1 MGASLGGIQGF
12 VSSALSSLTTQRQA
26 SLRKGASYTL
36 VRMRVVL
43 PPAAAPLVLYLIL
56 LLALP
61 VGLLVLYSLWTADF
75 FAVEPIFTLE
85 NYARIVTD
93 ALFLPLILKTFGIA
107 YLTAAIITVLGF
119 VMAYAITFRFPIWGP
134 RILVMIMATLLS
146 SYIVRL
152 YALTTILGTNG
163 IMNQVLMALGLT
175 DRPLGFLLYG
185 YFAIVITLA
194 YVYLPIAVL
203 PMYAGLQGIDRRLLE
218 ASRDLGAS
226 PLSTFVRVTLP
237 LATPS
242 VRIAFAFSFI
252 LTSADYIAP
261 RMVGGL
267 NGQMVGAVIA
277 DQFGGASNYPMGAA
291 LSIAMVI
298 GFAAIIGLTSLL
310 GGVASW
316 LAHRCLRPSARRR
329 PTRCPNAVQ
338 HLFGFV
344 AGWPWVEAMTILTL
358 LFLFAPLL
366 TVVVFSFNTTRNPGL
381 PLEGLTLHWY
391 VEVLERPEFWRILK
405 TSLTIAGVTVLGGIV
420 IGVPAAFA
428 LARRNFSLRHF
439 LNLLV
444 YGPMAMPGV
453 VIGVALLTTFIFVDI
468 RLGIE
473 TTQAAHI
480 LLVLPFIVLIVR
492 ARLDKLDRRLEEA
505 GRDLGASPRRV
516 FRTITLPLIASSLLG
531 AGILAAAV
539 SMDELLVTNFTIGA
553 EATLPVWIA
562 SQMRS
567 GLTPSINAIAVMT
580 LLGSLLL
587 IALAAAALHLRR
599 TARLSTTLL
608 EVQ

>member
-1 MGASLGGIQGF
+1 M
-12 VSSALSSLTTQRQA
+12 SSALGSLNTPHQA
-26 SLRKGASYTL
+26 SPRNRPLHAL
-36 VRMRVVL
+36 LRMRAVL
-43 PPAAAPLVLYLIL
+43 PPAAGPLGLYLTL
-56 LLALP
+56 FLVLP
-61 VGLLVLYSLWTADF
+61 VGLLALYSFWTADF

-85 NYARIVTD
+85 NYERIFND
-93 ALFLPLILKTFGIA
+93 PLFLTLILKTFGIA

-119 VMAYAITFRFPIWGP
+119 AVAYAIIFRFQIWGP

-163 IMNQVLMALGLT
+163 IMNQSLMALSLI

-218 ASRDLGAS
+218 TSRDLGAS
-226 PLSTFVRVTLP
+226 PLGTFVRVTLP
-237 LATPS
+237 LALPS
-242 VRIAFAFSFI
+242 IRIAFAFSFI

-277 DQFGGASNYPMGAA
+277 DQFGGASNYPMGAS
-291 LSIAMVI
+291 LSIVMVI
-298 GFAAIIGLTSLL
+298 GFAAILGSTLLL
-310 GGVASW
+310 GRAVGG
-316 LAHRCLRPSARRR
+316 LARRCPRLSAGRRFSGQR
-329 PTRCPNAVQ
+329 PNTIQ
-338 HLFGFV
+338 YIFDFV
-344 AGWPWVEAMTILTL
+344 AGLPWVEMTTVLTV

-366 TVVVFSFNTTRNPGL
+366 TVIVFSFNTTRNPGL
-381 PLEGLTLHWY
+381 PFEGVTLHWY
-391 VEVLERPEFWRILK
+391 VDVLERPEFWRILK
-405 TSLTIAGVTVLGGIV
+405 TSLTIAGATVLGGIV

-428 LARRNFSLRHF
+428 LARRDFLLRRA
-439 LNLLV
+439 LNLFV

-453 VIGVALLTTFIFVDI
+453 VIGVALLTTFIFLDI
-468 RLGIE
+468 RLGIG

-480 LLVLPFIVLIVR
+480 LLVLPFVVLIVR
-492 ARLDKLDRRLEEA
+492 ARLDKLDMRLEEA

-531 AGILAAAV
+531 AGILAAAI

-587 IALAAAALHLRR
+587 ITLAAAALHFRR
-599 TARLSTTLL
+599 TSRLATTLL

>member
-1 MGASLGGIQGF
+1 
-12 VSSALSSLTTQRQA
+12 VLS
-26 SLRKGASYTL
+26 
-36 VRMRVVL
+36 
-43 PPAAAPLVLYLIL
+43 PAAAPLVLYFL
-56 LLALP
+56 LLLGLP
-61 VGLLVLYSLWTADF
+61 IGLLVLYSFWTADF

-85 NYARIVTD
+85 NYERIVTD
-93 ALFLPLILKTFGIA
+93 TLFLPLIFKTFGIA
-107 YLTAAIITVLGF
+107 YLTAAVITAVGF
-119 VMAYAITFRFPIWGP
+119 IMAYAITFRFPIWGP
-134 RILVMIMATLLS
+134 RILIMIMATLLS

-163 IMNQVLMALGLT
+163 VMNQALIALGLA
-175 DRPLGFLLYG
+175 DHPLEFLLYG
-185 YFAIVITLA
+185 YFAIVITLT

-226 PLSTFVRVTLP
+226 PLGTFLRVTLP
-237 LATPS
+237 LAMPS
-242 VRIAFAFSFI
+242 IRIAFAFSFI
-252 LTSADYIAP
+252 LASADYIAP

-277 DQFGGASNYPMGAA
+277 DQFGGASNYPMGAS
-291 LSIAMVI
+291 LSIVMVI
-298 GFAAIIGLTSLL
+298 GFAAIIGLTLLL
-310 GGVASW
+310 GRGTNW
-316 LAHRCLRPSARRR
+316 LARRYAALSPRRSPSPLRGQRPSTIRRS
-329 PTRCPNAVQ
+329 
-338 HLFGFV
+338 LGSV
-344 AGWPWVEAMTILTL
+344 AGWPWVEAMTMLAL

-366 TVVVFSFNTTRNPGL
+366 TVIVFSFNTTRNPGL
-381 PLEGLTLHWY
+381 PLEGVTLHWY
-391 VEVLERPEFWRILK
+391 LEVLRRPEFWRILK
-405 TSLTIAGVTVLGGIV
+405 TSITIAGVTVLGGVI

-428 LARRNFSLRHF
+428 LARRTFSLRHV

-444 YGPMAMPGV
+444 YGPMVMPGV

-468 RLGIE
+468 RLGVE

-492 ARLDKLDRRLEEA
+492 ARLDKLDSRLEEA

-580 LLGSLLL
+580 LVGSLLL
-587 IALAAAALHLRR
+587 IALAAVALHFRR
-599 TARLSTTLL
+599 TVRLSASLL
-608 EVQ
+608 EVR